1 MGFVEAISATKVAI
15 EAISEFQAIANN
27 AHSKREKQELL
38 RMLRA
43 LRQIYFTPKGVLF
56 LIEGISEGIPPSD
69 DQIEALR
76 DFNDGEWNVHRSIQR
91 LDRIDNPTLSLSLK
105 TQRALSQLASRKMGL
120 RHQIQIAINR
130 SVTFGELVDPEIANE
145 LLLSIRSLNNVV
157 EDADEALLRALR

>member
-105 TQRALSQLASRKMGL
+105 TQRALSQLAS
-120 RHQIQIAINR
+120 
-130 SVTFGELVDPEIANE
+130 
-145 LLLSIRSLNNVV
+145 
-157 EDADEALLRALR
+157 